1 MRIENSARTAQIQT
15 QRLNQVVL
23 QTLRIVTQSSAELC
37 ETLAAEAAGN
47 DFLLLRWPQGY
58 RAQANAGAEDAA
70 DDGPGLIE
78 HVMQRLPRHVPDA
91 SDRPFALGLV
101 EALDANG
108 YLAEPLAAIARRFG
122 VSPARAETVLA
133 KLQQIE
139 PEGLFARNLSE
150 CLALQLQADGGL
162 TPPFQV
168 LLANLDLVPK
178 RDHAQLATLCAVN
191 EATLAEMLARIK
203 KLEPRPGAQFA
214 RSAPIIR
221 VPELIFSIAPDGY
234 EVALNPEAQPQ
245 IALNDG
251 LWARLRTAPS
261 AEQTAAWQRARR
273 LTTAI
278 GMRNASLLSVGGCI
292 ARYQALALAGGSLAV
307 LTRRMISHEAGL
319 HETTVGRIV
328 RNGSARIG
336 GRVINLRD
344 LLCRQGA
351 VDTTGGAMSR
361 AAVVQMMEYLRKA
374 AGHPISDSRMSALL
388 AERGVCLAR
397 RTISKYRAFGLMSRS
412 P

>member
-1 MRIENSARTAQIQT
+1 MRIESSARTAQIQT

-23 QTLRIVTQSSAELC
+23 QTLRVVTQSSAELC

-47 DFLLLRWPQGY
+47 DFLLLRWSQGH
-58 RAQANAGAEDAA
+58 RAQANTGAEDAA

-78 HVMQRLPRHVPDA
+78 HVMQRLPRLVPDA
-91 SDRPFALGLV
+91 NDRPLALGLV

-139 PEGLFARNLSE
+139 PEGLFARNLGE

-162 TPPFQV
+162 TPAYQS
-168 LLANLDLVPK
+168 LLANLDLVAK
-178 RDHAQLATLCAVN
+178 RDHGQLAKLCAVD
-191 EATLAEMLARIK
+191 AGTLAAMLARVK

-214 RSAPIIR
+214 HSAPIIR
-221 VPELIFSIAPDGY
+221 VPELIFSPGPNGW

-245 IALNDG
+245 IRLNDG

-273 LTTAI
+273 LATAVE
-278 GMRNASLLSVGGCI
+278 MRNASLLSVGGCI
-292 ARYQALALAGGSLAV
+292 ARYQAQALAGGGLAV
-307 LTRRMISHEAGL
+307 LTRRMVSHEAGL

-328 RNGSARIG
+328 RHGSARVG

-351 VDTTGGAMSR
+351 ADTTGGAISR
-361 AAVVQMMEYLRKA
+361 AAVVQLMEDLRHA
-374 AGHPISDSRMSALL
+374 AGQPLSDSRMSALL
-388 AERGVCLAR
+388 AERGVRLAR
-397 RTISKYRAFGLMSRS
+397 RTISKYRACGLMSS
-412 P
+412 